1 MKKLLITL
9 GMLTVLASLA
19 EAADTP
25 SLERGRELFSSTR
38 LGTNGKSCA
47 SCHPHGNRLVQAAG
61 YAEGELAGII
71 NACIE
76 KPLKGTALDPAS
88 GEMKSLIMY
97 IRTFARQ
104 EK

>member
-1 MKKLLITL
+1 
-9 GMLTVLASLA
+9 
-19 EAADTP
+19 
-25 SLERGRELFSSTR
+25 
-38 LGTNGKSCA
+38 
-47 SCHPHGNRLVQAAG
+47 VQAAG